1 MMGGRIGRVAVVCC
15 ALFGIGIGPV
25 VALQAG
31 TASATTPIPEVA
43 PYFET
48 TATHSGNLATAI
60 ASHGLRSFTAAFVLG
75 KGCTATWDDGSTITG
90 TDARSKLVK
99 AGQTSGATAIISFGG
114 EFGAELA
121 KTCTNVTSL
130 VTAYTGVIN
139 KFGVSK
145 IDFDVEGTTALNDT
159 ATNTRRYTAI
169 RSLEQKFPKLEVSL
183 TIPVGLSGFN
193 ANPTYGNAVAFLK
206 LAKTTNTR
214 IDVFNIMTMNYGS
227 AVANMGTAAT
237 TAARD
242 SMAQIKSI
250 WPADGYKNLGITP
263 MIGEND
269 SAGETFTYNNSQAV
283 VVFAHNNGVHRL
295 AFWSLNRDQKCTG
308 ETPPGPCTGLTQQ
321 PLDFTDGFLN

>member
-1 MMGGRIGRVAVVCC
+1 MSGLVRRAAVVGC
-15 ALFGIGIGPV
+15 AILGIGPV
-25 VALQAG
+25 LASVIPAGAQA
-31 TASATTPIPEVA
+31 PVPEVA

-48 TATHSGNLATAI
+48 TATHSTNLATAI
-60 ASHGLRSFTAAFVLG
+60 AKHGLRAFTAAFVLG

-121 KTCTNVTSL
+121 KTCTNATSL
-130 VTAYTGVIN
+130 VAAYTGVIN
-139 KFGVSK
+139 KFAVSK

-206 LAKTTNTR
+206 LAKTTATR
-214 IDVFNIMTMNYGS
+214 IDVFNVMTMNYGS
-227 AVANMGTAAT
+227 AVSNMGTAAT
-237 TAARD
+237 TAAAD
-242 SMAQIKSI
+242 SLKQIKAI

-269 SAGETFTYNNSQAV
+269 SAGETFTYNDSQTV
-283 VVFAHNNGVHRL
+283 VAFAHKNGVHRL
-295 AFWSLNRDQKCTG
+295 AFWSLNRDQACNG
-308 ETPPGPCTGLTQQ
+308 ATPPATCTGLTQQ